1 MIKSK
6 LVIATLMILF
16 IGCNS
21 NQIINLDDARLMVK
35 EYYENGSYERELSQI
50 IENAKSE
57 ISKINVDENTVAI
70 FDVDDTVLG
79 SYEYTKSMGFGYTP
93 KTWHEWMVEGKP
105 EAVPHMKEFIGWL
118 TDKNISIIF
127 LTGRKDITFEATKRN
142 LIRDGFTEF
151 DTLICRSPGNYKL
164 KAVDY
169 KSSEREKLTENGYN
183 IIACF
188 GDQASDIEGPNTGL
202 KYKLPNYLYTIH

>member
-6 LVIATLMILF
+6 LTVAVLMIF
-16 IGCNS
+16 FVGCGN
-21 NQIINLDDARLMVK
+21 NQITNLDDARLMVK

-57 ISKINVDENTVAI
+57 ISKINIDENTAAI

-127 LTGRKDITFEATKRN
+127 LTGRKDITFEATKKN

-151 DTLICRSPGNYKL
+151 DTLICRSPENYKL

-169 KSSEREKLTENGYN
+169 KSKEREKLTKRGYN

-188 GDQASDIEGPNTGL
+188 GDQVSDIEGPNTGL